1 MVKVLKMDVFVYVL
15 DRFIPVDLTRNEVL
29 KAFEEDI
36 LKPFEFI
43 KETVKNEMKGIK
55 KVEFYDSYFKRDD
68 EFLIEYLVDFS
79 NGRAA
84 VKLIASDNPRK
95 LLMDYYRYERNK
107 YGQSE
112 D

>member
-1 MVKVLKMDVFVYVL
+1 MDVFVYVL
-15 DRFIPVDLTRNEVL
+15 DRFIPVDFMRNEVL
-29 KAFEEDI
+29 KAFEENK

-43 KETVKNEMKGIK
+43 REIVENEIKGIK
-55 KVEFYDSYFKRDD
+55 NVELYDSYFKGSR

-95 LLMDYYRYERNK
+95 LLLDYYKHVRNKYERN
-107 YGQSE
+107 
-112 D
+112 